1 MTQIQLEDF
10 ENYQVMYLKGSFTG
24 EDKEIDSLRSTF
36 KKIAKP
42 DKNKLLIDLSEL
54 IYLTTPAIG
63 VLLSGNSLF
72 KKVGGKV
79 VMYNAIEYIEN
90 IFNIT
95 KLTLTIPYFETLE
108 EAIEELEKD

>member
-1 MTQIQLEDF
+1 MTQIQMEDLD
-10 ENYQVMYLKGSFTG
+10 NYQVMYLKGSFNG
-24 EDKEIDSLRSTF
+24 ADEENDALRSTF

-54 IYLTTPAIG
+54 NYLASSTLGA
-63 VLLSGNSLF
+63 LLSGNSLF

-79 VMYNAIEYIEN
+79 VMFNAIEYIEN

-95 KLTLTIPYFETLE
+95 KLTLNVPYFKTKE
-108 EAIEELEKD
+108 EAIAELEKD